1 MRTFTNLAWPDD
13 PYRASQQ
20 LYRRPPPMLAAC
32 AVLTLPAGAVAVP
45 AAVAMAYLPLH
56 RTGVTEVTEGTVSF
70 GFRAAAAEDGDGDCL
85 AELVA
90 LADLDMMQARRHAA
104 ILAGHALA
112 AGLRGLR
119 QAAPGLVTRGLAGV
133 EAGWADRSARRRGE
147 AVLCD
152 ISADLGGAHDMTG
165 LCRDAGIDGSP
176 ACLAG
181 PDARRQPGS
190 GEPAE
195 SLAAAAAERALVI
208 ALACARGTG
217 RYSWTGHLSTAR
229 IMTGTAWDLFPGM
242 TWQATV
248 VTRA

>member
-20 LYRRPPPMLAAC
+20 LYRRPPPVLAAFT
-32 AVLTLPAGAVAVP
+32 VMTVSRDGAAVP
-45 AAVAMAYLPLH
+45 AAVAMVYLPLH
-56 RTGVTEVTEGTVSF
+56 RTRVTEVTEGTVSF
-70 GFRAAAAEDGDGDCL
+70 GFRAAAAEDSDCL

-90 LADLDMMQARRHAA
+90 LADLDLMQARRHAL
-104 ILAGHALA
+104 ILAGHDLA

-133 EAGWADRSARRRGE
+133 EAGWADRSARRCGE
-147 AVLCD
+147 AVLSD
-152 ISADLGGAHDMTG
+152 ISADLGGGHDMTG

-181 PDARRQPGS
+181 PDARWQPGS
-190 GEPAE
+190 GELAE
-195 SLAAAAAERALVI
+195 SLAAAAAERALVV

-217 RYSWTGHLSTAR
+217 RYTWTGHLSTAR
-229 IMTGTAWDLFPGM
+229 IMTGTAWDLFPGV
-242 TWQATV
+242 TWQATS
-248 VTRA
+248 